1 MTTTPLPPPALWH
14 DQTTGQW
21 KVLTKPD
28 RPTYEAYY
36 TAEQVHQARS
46 DLEAENKRLREALEK
61 LTHYAECQVAAF
73 SSGRPSLDMTL
84 FPHLC
89 ANARAA
95 LKEQP

>member
-1 MTTTPLPPPALWH
+1 MSASPLPPPGVNIAAGNWTAVT
-14 DQTTGQW
+14 DC
-21 KVLTKPD
+21 
-28 RPTYEAYY
+28 RYY
-36 TAEQVHQARS
+36 TADQMQAYAAQARA

-89 ANARAA
+89 SNARSA